1 MRTCSRLPGRQSGL
15 QSGINQGSGWQLG
28 TGTDMILDRQIEDH
42 LTGDGIRG
50 SAGAGDLA
58 NGGGTG
64 LLSIAELRVACIAHG
79 F

>member
-1 MRTCSRLPGRQSGL
+1 
-15 QSGINQGSGWQLG
+15 
-28 TGTDMILDRQIEDH
+28 MILDRQIEDH

-64 LLSIAELRVACIAHG
+64 LLSIAELRVACIG